1 MTHDGNDE
9 NPCQQKKGMRESFEH
24 CSCGDDNDRT
34 KGMVHLKDNSTM
46 SNWIFPE
53 RILKHWYILV
63 YIYYVIYILLY
74 ITYIYDIKLHI
85 YILYYLWS
93 YVPQPILGVCF
104 IRTDRRKR
112 IKRQRSLEITW
123 LLGSGSV

>member
-63 YIYYVIYILLY
+63 YIYIYYVIYILLY
-74 ITYIYDIKLHI
+74 ITYIYDIILHI
-85 YILYYLWS
+85 YIYIVLSVVICPTTYSWS
-93 YVPQPILGVCF
+93 VFHPH
-104 IRTDRRKR
+104 
-112 IKRQRSLEITW
+112 
-123 LLGSGSV
+123 

>member
-63 YIYYVIYILLY
+63 YIYIMLY
-74 ITYIYDIKLHI
+74 I
-85 YILYYLWS
+85 YY
-93 YVPQPILGVCF
+93 Y
-104 IRTDRRKR
+104 T
-112 IKRQRSLEITW
+112 
-123 LLGSGSV
+123 